1 MLPFIETAE
10 RAEYESECSFTQIFE
25 TLVGTILK
33 RYWETG
39 GSNNNVIYT
48 EKDNRKKSCVRFGF

>member
-1 MLPFIETAE
+1 MNQSVRLLRYLRHSSVQYSSGI
-10 RAEYESECSFTQIFE
+10 
-25 TLVGTILK
+25 GK
-33 RYWETG
+33 R

>member
-33 RYWETG
+33 RYWEKG
-39 GSNNNVIYT
+39 
-48 EKDNRKKSCVRFGF
+48 